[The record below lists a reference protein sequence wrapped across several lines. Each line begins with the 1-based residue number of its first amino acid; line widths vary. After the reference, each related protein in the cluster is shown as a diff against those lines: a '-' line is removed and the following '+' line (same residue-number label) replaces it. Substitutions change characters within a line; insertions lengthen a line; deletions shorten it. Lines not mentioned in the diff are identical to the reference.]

1 MSEPSRRTLVLVAH
15 PALPLSK
22 PDRALVDVAETMDDV
37 TVRDLY
43 SRYQSHPINVP
54 AERALA
60 AAADDIVVHFPV
72 LHHHEPPLLQQ
83 WMQRVFDPAWY
94 MASGA
99 DVLYSGTGL
108 RVTTVVED
116 SGSSPA
122 VRRLQRWRVEEQSL
136 FLKQWAHRLGMLW
149 RAPAVLPVPPH
160 AGSVE
165 LESLQQTYRHVL
177 TAADDAAG
185 DPARRQGRPLRPI
198 ERTVSDA
205 TR

>member
-22 PDRALVDVAETMDDV
+22 PDRALVDVAETMEDV

-83 WMQRVFDPAWY
+83 WMQRVFDPTWFT
-94 MASGA
+94 ASGA

-108 RVTTVVED
+108 RVTTLVED

-149 RAPAVLPVPPH
+149 RAPVVLPVPPH
-160 AGSVE
+160 AGDVE
-165 LESLQQTYRHVL
+165 LETLQQTYRHIL
-177 TAADDAAG
+177 STDDDTVDSPVPRHG
-185 DPARRQGRPLRPI
+185 LLLRP
-198 ERTVSDA
+198 RNRDTSDS
-205 TR
+205 TT

>member
-22 PDRALVDVAETMDDV
+22 PDRALVDAAETMDDV

-43 SRYQSHPINVP
+43 DRYQSHAIDVP

-60 AAADDIVVHFPV
+60 AAADDIIVHFPV

-83 WMQRVFDPAWY
+83 WLRRVFDPAWY
-94 MASGA
+94 TASGA
-99 DVLYSGTGL
+99 NVLFSGTGL
-108 RVTTVVED
+108 RLTTVVED

-136 FLKQWAHRLGMLW
+136 FLKQWSHRLGMLW
-149 RAPAVLPVPPH
+149 RAPVVLPVRPH

-165 LESLQQTYRHVL
+165 LETLQETYRRVL
-177 TAADDAAG
+177 TAGDDVADTSS
-185 DPARRQGRPLRPI
+185 RRRGRRLRPV
-198 ERTVSDA
+198 ERQMFDA
-205 TR
+205 TT